1 MRDKLVHDEK
11 AWQDSHGVWLVHDGE
26 TMDQAKARLDD
37 LELQRLREEGA
48 KEEERIREERRQQD
62 QKAAAVEEEHQ
73 RALGLIE

>member
-11 AWQDSHGVWLVHDGE
+11 AWLDSHGVWLVHDGE

>member
-37 LELQRLREEGA
+37 LELLREEGA